1 VLPLKSYPLVIDT
14 VNGDYVAADDVPLE
28 LVSKQYV
35 SGRDVRIKEIR
46 QLRQKSDLKEL
57 GSTIEVSYDV
67 KEAGMTYKT
76 ATNLAVFPE
85 NTEEDVN

>member
-1 VLPLKSYPLVIDT
+1 MLPLKSYPLVIEAVSVDH
-14 VNGDYVAADDVPLE
+14 VPADDVPLE

-35 SGRDVRIKEIR
+35 SGRDVRIKDIR
-46 QLRQKSDLKEL
+46 QLRQKSDLIEL

-67 KEAGMTYKT
+67 KEAGITYKT

-85 NTEEDVN
+85 NTEEDVK